1 MDEQTNNNTRNL
13 QGVNTSSQD
22 NPSFSTDSKNQESP
36 SMSFGASY
44 RAETPASQELG
55 KASEYSVATAE
66 APNQAHQTES
76 LSTQDSDSAS
86 HDAQGAQTDTTEQA
100 DQAGTEYGERNA
112 QATSRPPQHPLEP
125 RSAYPAQS
133 AQSAAKKSDKKTSN
147 RKTFLFAF
155 LGAALACVLALGGYS
170 IWNNTGSVTLG
181 ASGEGTTITVQGEDA
196 TLAETVA
203 NKALPSVVNINVYTM
218 AQTQMWPVTNNST
231 ELTESSLGSGVIL
244 SADGYILTNYH
255 VIEGA
260 DSLVVVANGDEY
272 EAQVVGSD
280 SSSDLAVLKIDA
292 TGLTPIEIGSSSD
305 LVVGE
310 WVMAVGSPFGLEQ
323 SVSTGIV
330 SATSRSTTSLNSS
343 SSTAIYT
350 NMIQTDA
357 AINPGNSGGALVD
370 KDGKLIGINT
380 IIASTSGSSSGVG
393 FAIPVDYAMGIA
405 QQIINGE
412 EPSHAQLGVSLMSVN
427 SSMAQRYGLPV
438 ESGAYVIQVS
448 PGSGAEA
455 AGIQEGDIIV
465 AIDDT
470 KVTSS
475 SELIVDVRSHNIGDT
490 VNITINRNGQEQTL
504 QVQLGSD
511 A

>member
-1 MDEQTNNNTRNL
+1 MDEQKNDNTRNL
-13 QGVNTSSQD
+13 QGVD
-22 NPSFSTDSKNQESP
+22 
-36 SMSFGASY
+36 GAY
-44 RAETPASQELG
+44 
-55 KASEYSVATAE
+55 
-66 APNQAHQTES
+66 
-76 LSTQDSDSAS
+76 
-86 HDAQGAQTDTTEQA
+86 GAQV
-100 DQAGTEYGERNA
+100 GTEYGEHSTQDTN
-112 QATSRPPQHPLEP
+112 RPPQHPLESQSIQSVP
-125 RSAYPAQS
+125 VSEAQPVPPVQPAAQIAQTAQTAHPTQPAYPTQSTQPVHPDQPVQPTNPVQS
-133 AQSAAKKSDKKTSN
+133 AQSVAETSDKKTSN